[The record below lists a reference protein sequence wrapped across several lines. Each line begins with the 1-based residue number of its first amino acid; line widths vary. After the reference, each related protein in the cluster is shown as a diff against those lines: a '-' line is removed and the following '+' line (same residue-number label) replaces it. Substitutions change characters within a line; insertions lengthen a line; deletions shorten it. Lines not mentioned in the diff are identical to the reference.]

1 MRRIDVLLGKKLPYT
16 LACKH
21 YQSYVSIT
29 FCFVLDLIA
38 MLEDVLAHETS
49 FIESFEPI
57 HHSALSSALQIRNQA
72 DLVACAREVFTSL
85 RGFDNTFKHCDNWKK
100 LHSIKYH
107 VWLIIFLNTAII
119 TLGIDHAVFK
129 AFHQNLLFLV
139 FLLKQWFSIAIL
151 RRSRLESPQK
161 LIDCSFFPNNAKRL
175 SRGLHERN
183 HALPAF
189 SRHEI
194 DEER

>member
-57 HHSALSSALQIRNQA
+57 HHSALSSALKGIVRSKHNSSA
-72 DLVACAREVFTSL
+72 VKVPVA
-85 RGFDNTFKHCDNWKK
+85 K
-100 LHSIKYH
+100 
-107 VWLIIFLNTAII
+107 AIV
-119 TLGIDHAVFK
+119 A
-129 AFHQNLLFLV
+129 
-139 FLLKQWFSIAIL
+139 
-151 RRSRLESPQK
+151 E
-161 LIDCSFFPNNAKRL
+161 
-175 SRGLHERN
+175 
-183 HALPAF
+183 
-189 SRHEI
+189 
-194 DEER
+194 